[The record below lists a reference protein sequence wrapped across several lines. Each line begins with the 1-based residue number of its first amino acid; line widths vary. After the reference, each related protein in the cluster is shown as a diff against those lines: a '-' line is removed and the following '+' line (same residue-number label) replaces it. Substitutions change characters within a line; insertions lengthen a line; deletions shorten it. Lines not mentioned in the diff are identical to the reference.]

1 MKLANKAYSV
11 ALILLAFAFSMSAQ
25 TTTTTTTTTTT
36 SQTTTVDSNA
46 RPEKDNRNTA
56 PTVGT
61 GGPPGGP
68 TGLFTVYDGQTLRKG
83 EFTFSAAYSNF
94 DRDPGDADIVEVP
107 LSFQIGVTN
116 HVELF
121 FNTDAYRGIKINSPG
136 NLSSF
141 YLPNSQLRIGVGNT
155 SGAAI
160 VLAPQG
166 PGTSQFAN
174 AAIFRPQGLQ
184 PFTQF
189 PFIGGNAGTFGF
201 QPPFFSGPVFGF
213 PAGTNATLGSVRAG
227 GNGADLFPGI
237 GSVYGSILPG
247 VVLQTVCTNGSA
259 TCAAGAT
266 SPSVYSLAP
275 SYLPDAPFINRT
287 YGESSFNTFT
297 VGAKIRFTSLDNPIG
312 VGVIPFYRFYADQ
325 ADEFSG
331 FNQLQRGSSA
341 GGGGWNP
348 FSSGRGDIGGIL
360 FADARLQTWLNV
372 SANLGYIYNSDV
384 KGNFGGTED
393 VTFLDRGDEVLAGVA
408 LDFPVNR
415 YFQPILEARTTQYVG
430 GRTPN
435 AFENNPFDGLAGA
448 RIFPARWFGFS
459 FAYRHHFNQQNR
471 DSFDDETRTTSSVFV
486 PGAGTIPS
494 RTITTTISGVPPGFR
509 TSSDPHG
516 FIVQAFV
523 GRRDKRQA
531 EIINIPAN
539 VTNVTL
545 SETEVTIP
553 CAAGFRPR
561 EGTVCS
567 DDLSV
572 NVATTAVDVEN
583 DVLTYSYT
591 VTGGRV
597 VGQGANVSWDL
608 SGVRPGTYTITSAV
622 DDGCGLCGQTQTRT
636 ITVRECDCV
645 EIEVCACPTLSVTG
659 PSEVTAPGGTMTFT
673 ANLSGGNQ
681 EGITYSW
688 SVSAGSIVEGQGTP
702 SIRVQVPS
710 DGSVTNVTATINIG
724 GTQTAC
730 NCDTEASETA
740 GVAPPARITTD
751 VDEFTNLAN
760 DDVRQRLDAFFATLQ
775 SDPTAQG
782 YIINYGTPRNVT
794 RRETLIRNHINFR
807 GFDASRITF
816 VNGGDNAEG
825 IRTRLVLVPAGAEAP
840 TP

>member
-1 MKLANKAYSV
+1 MKLANKAYV
-11 ALILLAFAFSMSAQ
+11 IALILLTFVFSVSAQ
-25 TTTTTTTTTTT
+25 TTTTTTTTTTR
-36 SQTTTVDSNA
+36 QTNTVDSDA

-94 DRDPGDADIVEVP
+94 DRDPGDVDIVEVP
-107 LSFQIGVTN
+107 VSFQFGVTS

-121 FNTDAYRGIKINSPG
+121 FNTDAYRAVKVNSPR

-166 PGTSQFAN
+166 PGASQFAN
-174 AAIFRPQGLQ
+174 QAIFRPQGLQ

-201 QPPFFSGPVFGF
+201 TSPFFSGPVFGF

-237 GSVYGSILPG
+237 GSVFGSILPG
-247 VVLQTVCTNGSA
+247 VVLQTVCTNGA
-259 TCAAGAT
+259 TTCAPGAT
-266 SPSVYSLAP
+266 SPSVFSLAP

-287 YGESSFNTFT
+287 FGESSFNTFT

-312 VGVIPFYRFYADQ
+312 IGVIPFYRFYADS
-325 ADEFSG
+325 ADDFSG

-341 GGGGWNP
+341 GSGGFNP
-348 FSSGRGDIGGIL
+348 FGSNRGDIGGVL
-360 FADARLQTWLNV
+360 FADARLQTWVNV
-372 SANLGYIYNSDV
+372 SANLGYIYNASI
-384 KGNFGGTED
+384 KGDFGGTED

-408 LDFPVNR
+408 VDFPVNR

-459 FAYRHHFNQQNR
+459 FAYRYHFNSQDR
-471 DSFDDETRTTSSVFV
+471 DSFDEDDTFTSTVSV
-486 PGAGTIPS
+486 PGAGTVPS
-494 RTITTTISGVPPGFR
+494 RVITTTTRGVPPGFR
-509 TSSDPHG
+509 TSTDPHG

-545 SETEVTIP
+545 SEMEVTIP
-553 CAAGFRPR
+553 CAPGFRPR

-572 NVATTAVDVEN
+572 NVATTAVDAEK
-583 DVLTYSYT
+583 DVLTYNYT
-591 VTGGRV
+591 VSGGRV

-608 SGVRPGTYTITSAV
+608 SGVRPGTYTITSGV
-622 DDGCGLCGQTQTRT
+622 DDGCGVCGQTQTRT
-636 ITVRECDCV
+636 ITVKECDCV
-645 EIEVCACPTLSVTG
+645 EIKVCACPTLSVTG

-681 EGITYSW
+681 DGITYTW
-688 SVSAGSIVEGQGTP
+688 SVSAGEIVEGQGTP

-710 DGSVTNVTATINIG
+710 DGVTNVTATVTIG
-724 GTQTAC
+724 GTDPEC
-730 NCDTEASETA
+730 NCNKEASETA
-740 GVAPPARITTD
+740 GVSTVTPERRE
-751 VDEFTNLAN
+751 VDDFGPLAN

-782 YIINYGTPRNVT
+782 FIINYGTPRNVT
-794 RRETLIRNHINFR
+794 RRETLIRNHITFR

-816 VNGGDNAEG
+816 VNGGDNGEG
-825 IRTRLVLVPAGAEAP
+825 IRTRLVLVPAGADAP